1 VILGVDDD
9 ELALCV
15 SCGLCLPHCPTY
27 RVTGDESASPRGRI
41 AAMRAVQAGAP
52 ATAEFVSYMDLCVQ
66 CRGCEVA
73 CPSSV
78 PFGRLMEETRHTLA
92 TQLGYQPWWRRL
104 GFRALGHHRL
114 LLVATFL
121 LALAQRVGL
130 VPRRLGLPPLPLR
143 RHPLPDTGADVW
155 LFTGCVMDAWM
166 RPVHAAVVR
175 VMTASGAGVRA
186 TPPAA
191 GCCGALAA
199 HAGLVDLARRQAR
212 EVVRAVPGEQE
223 VVVDSAGC
231 GAFMK
236 DYGRLLDEP
245 GRVFASRVRDV
256 HEWLAGR
263 TLPSGTPV
271 TRRIAVQDPCHLRH
285 VQRAHQEVRQVLA
298 PFALELA
305 ELDDDGL
312 CCGAGGSYAAWHPD
326 MAARIRDRKLAA
338 IAATGAEV
346 VVSANPGCAMHLT
359 AAGLEVRHPVEVID
373 EALGGGRR

>member
-1 VILGVDDD
+1 MILGVDDD

-52 ATAEFVSYMDLCVQ
+52 ASAEFVSYMDLCVQ

-78 PFGRLMEETRHTLA
+78 PFGRLMEDTRHTLA
-92 TQLGYQPWWRRL
+92 TQAGYQPWWRRL

-114 LLVATFL
+114 LIGATFL

-143 RHPLPDTGADVW
+143 RRPLPDTGADVW

-175 VMTASGAGVRA
+175 VMTASGAGVRV
-186 TPPAA
+186 TPPGA

-199 HAGLVDLARRQAR
+199 HAGLVDLARRQ
-212 EVVRAVPGEQE
+212 
-223 VVVDSAGC
+223 
-231 GAFMK
+231 
-236 DYGRLLDEP
+236 
-245 GRVFASRVRDV
+245 
-256 HEWLAGR
+256 
-263 TLPSGTPV
+263 
-271 TRRIAVQDPCHLRH
+271 
-285 VQRAHQEVRQVLA
+285 
-298 PFALELA
+298 
-305 ELDDDGL
+305 
-312 CCGAGGSYAAWHPD
+312 
-326 MAARIRDRKLAA
+326 
-338 IAATGAEV
+338 
-346 VVSANPGCAMHLT
+346 
-359 AAGLEVRHPVEVID
+359 
-373 EALGGGRR
+373 